1 MLCAIK
7 KNYKKYENVNYNQ
20 EKKKKSPEN
29 QAI

>member
-20 EKKKKSPEN
+20 EKKKSPEN